1 MTPVRVCVCCSIGV
15 AAGAIDVGVS
25 TAHSTLATHAAAVGA
40 AYAAYTAKAC
50 DAAISPDAD
59 TARAGLADR
68 ESTVVAGKAWD
79 AASSPDA
86 ADTARAAETTTDAAA
101 AAGPARDVVAYA

>member
-59 TARAGLADR
+59 TARA
-68 ESTVVAGKAWD
+68 AG
-79 AASSPDA
+79 
-86 ADTARAAETTTDAAA
+86 TTTDAAA